1 MHPIN
6 PEELTRA
13 LKAHEVYV
21 ETGQRSGQR
30 AYLDANNLSGKSFA
44 GMKLWHIRM
53 QRADLAGKDFKGALA
68 SVWLWLHRPRL
79 AKASSSF

>member
-21 ETGQRSGQR
+21 ETGQSSGQR
-30 AYLDANNLSGKSFA
+30 ANLDATDLAGKSFA

-53 QRADLAGKDFKGALA
+53 QRADLAGTDFKGALA
-68 SVWLWLHRPRL
+68 SVWL
-79 AKASSSF
+79 

>member
-1 MHPIN
+1 MHPID

-21 ETGQRSGQR
+21 ETVQRSGQR

-53 QRADLAGKDFKGALA
+53 QRADLAGTDFKGALA
-68 SVWLWLHRPRL
+68 SV
-79 AKASSSF
+79 